1 MEMSIEVAVC
11 YVSDMNFLLGTLISL
26 RSLRHFVPVE
36 AAETYVFCVDP
47 DLEAI
52 ERVQRAAA
60 GYGAT
65 LVPLRIDDQID
76 LEGKSWNSTHVPRST
91 LGRFY
96 IERHLPTHITRILY
110 VDGDTLF
117 VRDPSELVR
126 FVPQAGKLAA
136 AEDISYY
143 ARNDCGAYGAKTRA
157 YFAGLGIDG
166 SRGYLNAGLLLA
178 RREAWRSIVADAVRY
193 FEQHSDKCRY
203 HDQSA
208 LNAVIGDRRTRLS
221 PLWNFQTP
229 FCYWGV
235 REVAEP
241 VVFHF
246 TEFPKP
252 WMGDVVPWRFLDAA
266 ITDAVAEF
274 SDLRLP
280 AQALSAEQV
289 QTYDRLRSG
298 QARRLSSRMPVRLLL
313 RRREFRRLMG
323 EAAL

>member
-1 MEMSIEVAVC
+1 MSAEVAVC
-11 YVSDMNFLLGTLISL
+11 YVSDVNFLLGTLISL
-26 RSLRHFVPVE
+26 RSLRQFAATD
-36 AAETYVFCVDP
+36 AAETYVFYVDP
-47 DLEAI
+47 EPDMI
-52 ERVQRAAA
+52 ERVRQAAA

-65 LVPLRIDDQID
+65 LVPLRIGDQID
-76 LEGKSWNSTHVPRST
+76 LEGKSWNRTHVPLAT

-96 IERHLPTHITRILY
+96 IERHLPAHIKRILY

-117 VRDPSELVR
+117 ARDPSELLR
-126 FVPQAGKLAA
+126 FVPQAGMLAA

-143 ARNDCGAYGAKTRA
+143 ARNDCGGYGAKTRQ

-178 RREAWRSIVADAVRY
+178 RREAWRSIVTEAARY
-193 FEQHSDKCRY
+193 FERHSDKCKY

-208 LNAVIGDRRTRLS
+208 LNAVVGDRRTRLS

-235 REVAEP
+235 RESVEP
-241 VVFHF
+241 KVFHF

-252 WMGDVVPWRFLDAA
+252 WMGNVAPWRFLDAA
-266 ITDAVAEF
+266 IKEAVAEV

-280 AQALSAEQV
+280 AQALSAEQIR
-289 QTYDRLRSG
+289 TYDRLRSG

-313 RRREFRRLMG
+313 RRREFGRLVE
-323 EAAL
+323 EAVL